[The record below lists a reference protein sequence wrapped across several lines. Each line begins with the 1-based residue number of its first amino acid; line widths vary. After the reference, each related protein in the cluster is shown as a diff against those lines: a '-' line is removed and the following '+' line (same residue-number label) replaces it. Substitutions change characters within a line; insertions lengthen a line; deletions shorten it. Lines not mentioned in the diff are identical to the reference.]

1 MVTIKDIAEKIGV
14 ATSTVSYAL
23 NNDPRIPD
31 ETKHKIFTT
40 AQEMGYH
47 GKSGHKSAGG
57 YLKQLVLCV
66 NSISGE
72 IYTELN
78 KAIRNVL
85 NVSNCELLLYVGTN
99 ISRIKWMDG
108 LFMLNSQVPNDAI
121 TEITNRRI
129 PVVLMD
135 RDVLMNG
142 AVNVTLDNSLGGYL
156 VTKSVIAKGAKTFAF
171 VKGPATSYESAAR
184 YNGFIK
190 ALSEA
195 MLPRKNVIELQGDFT
210 SDSGLNVS
218 RYLLGLERLPD
229 AIVCANDE
237 MAFGITEG
245 LKNAGHAND
254 IWVAGFDGLKQSDDT
269 RYITAK
275 ADRAHWGTTAAYAML
290 QMMQRVKV
298 EPKITIPVDLVE
310 HY

>member
-1 MVTIKDIAEKIGV
+1 MVTIKEIAEKVGV

-31 ETKHKIFTT
+31 DTKHKIFTT

-47 GKSGHKSAGG
+47 GKSGHKSGSG

-85 NVSNCELLLYVGTN
+85 NVSNCELMLYVGTN
-99 ISRIKWMDG
+99 ISKIKWMDG
-108 LFMLNSQVPNDAI
+108 LFMLNSQVPNQAI
-121 TEITNRRI
+121 VEVTNRRI

-135 RDVLMNG
+135 RDVTMNG
-142 AVNVTLDNSLGGYL
+142 AVSVTLDNKQGGYL
-156 VTKSVIAKGAKTFAF
+156 VTKAVIEKGARSFAF
-171 VKGPATSYESAAR
+171 VKGPTSSYENAAR
-184 YNGFIK
+184 YEGFLQ
-190 ALSEA
+190 ALSES
-195 MLPRKNVIELQGDFT
+195 MLSRRKVVEIQGDFT
-210 SDSGLNVS
+210 RDSGLNVS
-218 RYLLGLERLPD
+218 RYLIGLDNLPD
-229 AIVCANDE
+229 AIICANDE
-237 MAFGITEG
+237 MAFGVLDG
-245 LKNAGHAND
+245 LSQAGLAD
-254 IWVAGFDGLKQSDDT
+254 KVWVTGFDGLKYPDGS

-275 ADRAHWGTTAAYAML
+275 ADRSHWGTTASYTML
-290 QMMQRVKV
+290 QMLQRTRVDTHV
-298 EPKITIPVDLVE
+298 TIPVELIE

>member
-1 MVTIKDIAEKIGV
+1 MVTIKEIAEKVGV

-31 ETKHKIFTT
+31 DTKHKIFTA

-47 GKSGHKSAGG
+47 GKSGHKSGSG

-85 NVSNCELLLYVGTN
+85 NVSNCELMLYVGTN
-99 ISRIKWMDG
+99 ISKIKWMDG
-108 LFMLNSQVPNDAI
+108 LFMLNSQVPNEAI
-121 TEITNRRI
+121 IDVTNRRI

-135 RDVLMNG
+135 RDLLMNG
-142 AVNVTLDNSLGGYL
+142 AVNVTLDNRQGGYL
-156 VTKSVIAKGAKTFAF
+156 VAKAAIEKGAKSFAF
-171 VKGPATSYESAAR
+171 VKGPSTSYESAAR
-184 YNGFIK
+184 YEGFLK

-195 MLPRKNVIELQGDFT
+195 MLPRRNVIEIQGDFT
-210 SDSGLNVS
+210 RDSGLNVS
-218 RYLLGLERLPD
+218 RFLLGLEKLPD
-229 AIVCANDE
+229 AIICANDE
-237 MAFGITEG
+237 MAFGVIDG
-245 LKNAGHAND
+245 LKKANVD
-254 IWVAGFDGLKQSDDT
+254 DKVWVTGFDGLTAPSDS

-275 ADRAHWGTTAAYAML
+275 ADHSHWGTTAAYSML
-290 QMMQRVKV
+290 QLLQRVHV
-298 EPKITIPVDLVE
+298 EPKITIPVDLAE

>member
-1 MVTIKDIAEKIGV
+1 MVTIKQIAEKVGV

-31 ETKHKIFTT
+31 ETKHKIFTA
-40 AQEMGYH
+40 AQEMGYT
-47 GKSGHKSAGG
+47 GKSGHKSGSG

-72 IYTELN
+72 IYTKLN

-99 ISRIKWMDG
+99 ISKIKWMDG
-108 LFMLNSQVPNDAI
+108 LFMLNSQVSNEAI
-121 TEITNRRI
+121 IDVTNRRI

-135 RDVLMNG
+135 RDLMMNG
-142 AVNVTLDNSLGGYL
+142 AVSVTLDNKKGGYL
-156 VTKSVIAKGAKTFAF
+156 VTKAVLEKGARTFVF
-171 VKGPATSYESAAR
+171 VKGPSTSYENAAR
-184 YNGFIK
+184 YDGFWK

-195 MLPRKNVIELQGDFT
+195 MLPRRNVVEIQGDFT
-210 SDSGLNVS
+210 RDSGLNVS
-218 RYLLGLERLPD
+218 RYLLSGEKLPD

-237 MAFGITEG
+237 MALGVIDG
-245 LKNAGHAND
+245 LTQAGVAD
-254 IWVAGFDGLKQSDDT
+254 KVWVTGFDGLNFPSDT

-275 ADRAHWGTTAAYAML
+275 ADHSHWGTTAAYSML
-290 QMMQRVKV
+290 QMLQRGHV
-298 EPKITIPVDLVE
+298 EPRVTIPVDLIE